1 MMTKK
6 RKPNASKSGQPRR
19 RVVPLWRS
27 PAVIGVMAAG
37 LLALTTAGAW
47 RLHQSGWVPRVVD
60 QARWQA
66 IAASARLGLKVDE
79 VLVVGRRET
88 TQRQLLNAIG
98 LARGAPILAF
108 DLDDAKKRVEKLP
121 WIKNATVE
129 RLLPSTVLLT
139 VEERKPLALWQH
151 KGAFALIDS
160 DGEVIMKKGLD
171 RFADLVVVVGAD
183 APAHASE
190 LLRVLATQPE
200 LKAMVKAAVRVGGRR
215 WNLRLKNDID
225 VRLPEENPADAW
237 NRLAE
242 YEKTHRVLERDV
254 QILDLRLPDRL
265 IVRKVPKPP
274 KGGSGT
280 GAGIDSG
287 QET

>member
-1 MMTKK
+1 MMKKK
-6 RKPNASKSGQPRR
+6 RKLSASKSGQPRR

-27 PAVIGVMAAG
+27 PVLIGVMAAG
-37 LLALTTAGAW
+37 LLALTVAGAW
-47 RLHQSGWVPRVVD
+47 RVHQSGWVPRVAD
-60 QARWQA
+60 QARWQM

-88 TQRQLLNAIG
+88 TQRQLLNAVG

-108 DLDDAKKRVEKLP
+108 NLEDAKKRVEKLP
-121 WIKNATVE
+121 WIKSATVE

-139 VEERKPLALWQH
+139 VEERQPLALWQNMD
-151 KGAFALIDS
+151 AFALIDT
-160 DGEVIMKKGLD
+160 DGEVIMNNGLE
-171 RFADLVVVVGAD
+171 RFSDLVVVVGAD
-183 APAHASE
+183 APAHAGE
-190 LLRVLATQPE
+190 LLKVLATQPE
-200 LKAMVKAAVRVGGRR
+200 LKALVKAAVRVGGRR

-225 VRLPEENPADAW
+225 VRLPEENPAAAW
-237 NRLAE
+237 HRLAE

-274 KGGSGT
+274 KDGT
-280 GAGIDSG
+280 GARIGSRR
-287 QET
+287 ET

>member
-1 MMTKK
+1 MIKK
-6 RKPNASKSGQPRR
+6 KPKLSASKSGQPRR

-27 PAVIGVMAAG
+27 PVLIGAMAAG
-37 LLALTTAGAW
+37 LLVLAAAGVW
-47 RLHQSGWVPRVVD
+47 RVHQSGWVPRVAD
-60 QARWQA
+60 QVRWQM

-88 TQRQLLNAIG
+88 TQRQLLNAVG

-108 DLDDAKKRVEKLP
+108 NVEDAKKRVEKLP
-121 WIKNATVE
+121 WVKSATVE

-139 VEERKPLALWQH
+139 VEERQPLALWQN
-151 KGAFALIDS
+151 KGAFALIDT
-160 DGEVIMKKGLD
+160 DGEVILNNGLE
-171 RFADLVVVVGAD
+171 RFSELVVVVGAD
-183 APAHASE
+183 APAHAGE
-190 LLRVLATQPE
+190 LLKVLATQPE
-200 LKAMVKAAVRVGGRR
+200 LKALVKAAVRVGGRR

-225 VRLPEENPADAW
+225 VRLPEENPAAAW
-237 NRLAE
+237 HRLAE

-265 IVRKVPKPP
+265 IVRKAPKPP
-274 KGGSGT
+274 KDGT
-280 GAGIDSG
+280 GSRTGSR

>member
-1 MMTKK
+1 MKKK
-6 RKPNASKSGQPRR
+6 RKPKATKSGQPRR

-27 PAVIGVMAAG
+27 PALIGVVAVGMAA
-37 LLALTTAGAW
+37 LAAAGVW
-47 RLHQSGWVPRVVD
+47 RLHQSGWVPRVAD
-60 QARWQA
+60 QTRWQV
-66 IAASARLGLKVDE
+66 IAATARLGLKVDE

-88 TQRQLLNAIG
+88 SQRQLLNAIG

-139 VEERKPLALWQH
+139 VEERQPLALWQN
-151 KGAFALIDS
+151 KGAFALIDT
-160 DGEVIMKKGLD
+160 DGEVIQRKDLE

-183 APAHASE
+183 APSHAGE

-200 LKAMVKAAVRVGGRR
+200 LKALVKAAVRVGGRR
-215 WNLRLKNDID
+215 WNVRLKNDID
-225 VRLPEENPADAW
+225 VRLPEENPGAAW

-254 QILDLRLPDRL
+254 QILDLRMPDRL

-274 KGGSGT
+274 KGGT
-280 GAGIDSG
+280 GAGLGD